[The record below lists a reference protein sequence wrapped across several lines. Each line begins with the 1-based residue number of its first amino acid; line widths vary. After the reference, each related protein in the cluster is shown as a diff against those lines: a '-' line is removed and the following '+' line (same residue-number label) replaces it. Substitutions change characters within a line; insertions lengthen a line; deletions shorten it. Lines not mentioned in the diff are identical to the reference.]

1 MKKSRGGANG
11 KPSIFDE
18 IDTEDIVFAFFP
30 CTRFSCQAQTVIS
43 CNQPQMKN
51 TPDRQKLE
59 RTIEKH
65 DELSRLFNL
74 ISKLAM
80 IAIDRNLKLV
90 IENPATPPHYL
101 SMYWCLKPS
110 IVDKDRTERGDFAK
124 KPTQYWF
131 IGFEPLNNFIF
142 EPLDL
147 VDTVKIKRIKSGE
160 KDRQTLRSE
169 IHPQYA
175 NRFIREHILDRE
187 LWENDSSYKVV

>member
-1 MKKSRGGANG
+1 
-11 KPSIFDE
+11 
-18 IDTEDIVFAFFP
+18 
-30 CTRFSCQAQTVIS
+30 
-43 CNQPQMKN
+43 MKN